1 MQPNENEFN
10 LAAVMHAWQKRW
22 KLITAFVAI
31 SLVITSIVLVFLPQ
45 QYESTAVA
53 TAGNPLLSDKA
64 YLFNQNVDQLYSNYG
79 NADDIDRLLGIASLD
94 TTYKL
99 LVDSF
104 KLYNYYTTSKNNK
117 AIRRRN
123 AVLGLKKDVQIQKN
137 ELNQFTISVW
147 NKNPAVA
154 AGIANSM
161 LGIIQKITANGLQK
175 SYEQTLFLLDST
187 LVGMQS
193 EYQTITVF
201 ARERQTPKTA
211 VELMDA
217 KKETLLEQMNQYQKT
232 YSEVAMAAANM
243 QPSVIVLQSATPAVK
258 AGKPPVLAWLLG
270 VLLTSTAFA
279 LLAVL
284 LYDRKPFLK

>member
-10 LAAVMHAWQKRW
+10 LAGVMHAWQRRW

-31 SLVITSIVLVFLPQ
+31 SLVVTSILLVFIPR
-45 QYESTAVA
+45 QYESIAVA

-79 NADDIDRLLGIASLD
+79 NADDIDRLLGIANLD
-94 TTYKL
+94 TTYNL

-104 KLYNYYTTSKNNK
+104 KLYNYYTTSKSNK

-137 ELNQFTISVW
+137 ELNQFTLSVW
-147 NKNPAVA
+147 NKHPVVA
-154 AGIANSM
+154 ANIANSM

-193 EYQTITVF
+193 EYEEITNIS
-201 ARERQTPKTA
+201 RERQTPKTA
-211 VELMDA
+211 VELINA
-217 KKETLLEQMNQYQKT
+217 KKATLLEQMKQYQKT
-232 YSEVAMAAANM
+232 YSEVAMAAANV
-243 QPSVIVLQSATPAVK
+243 QPSVIILQSATPAVK

-270 VLLTSTAFA
+270 VLLTSTTFG

-284 LYDRKPFLK
+284 LYDRKPS

>member
-10 LAAVMHAWQKRW
+10 LAGVMHAWQRRW

-31 SLVITSIVLVFLPQ
+31 SLVVTSILLVFIPR
-45 QYESTAVA
+45 QYESIAVA

-79 NADDIDRLLGIASLD
+79 NADDIDRLLGIANLD
-94 TTYKL
+94 TTYNL

-104 KLYNYYTTSKNNK
+104 KLYNYYTSSKSNK

-137 ELNQFTISVW
+137 ELNQFTLSVW
-147 NKNPAVA
+147 NKHPVVA
-154 AGIANSM
+154 ANIANSM

-193 EYQTITVF
+193 EYEEITNIS
-201 ARERQTPKTA
+201 RERQTPKTA
-211 VELMDA
+211 VELINA
-217 KKETLLEQMNQYQKT
+217 KKATLLEQMKQYQKT
-232 YSEVAMAAANM
+232 YSEVAMAAANV

-270 VLLTSTAFA
+270 VLLTSTTFG

-284 LYDRKPFLK
+284 LYDRKPS

>member
-10 LAAVMHAWQKRW
+10 LAGVMHAWQRRW

-31 SLVITSIVLVFLPQ
+31 SLVVTSILLVLIPR
-45 QYESTAVA
+45 QYESIAVA

-79 NADDIDRLLGIASLD
+79 NADDIDRLLGIANLD
-94 TTYKL
+94 TTYNL

-104 KLYNYYTTSKNNK
+104 KLYNYYTTSKSNK

-137 ELNQFTISVW
+137 ELNQFTLSVW
-147 NKNPAVA
+147 NKHPVVA
-154 AGIANSM
+154 ANIANSM

-193 EYQTITVF
+193 EYEAITNIS
-201 ARERQTPKTA
+201 RERQTPKTA
-211 VELMDA
+211 VELINA
-217 KKETLLEQMNQYQKT
+217 KKATLLEQMKQYQKT
-232 YSEVAMAAANM
+232 YSEVAMAAANV

-270 VLLTSTAFA
+270 VLLTSTTFG

-284 LYDRKPFLK
+284 LYDRKPS

>member
-10 LAAVMHAWQKRW
+10 LAGVMHAWQRRW

-31 SLVITSIVLVFLPQ
+31 SLVVTSILLVFIPR
-45 QYESTAVA
+45 QYESIAVA

-79 NADDIDRLLGIASLD
+79 NADDIDRLLGIANLD
-94 TTYKL
+94 TTYNL

-104 KLYNYYTTSKNNK
+104 KLYNYYTTSKSNK

-137 ELNQFTISVW
+137 ELNQFTLSVW
-147 NKNPAVA
+147 NKHPVVA
-154 AGIANSM
+154 ANIANSM

-193 EYQTITVF
+193 EYEAITNIS
-201 ARERQTPKTA
+201 RERQTPKTA
-211 VELMDA
+211 VELINA
-217 KKETLLEQMNQYQKT
+217 KKATLLEQMKQYQKT
-232 YSEVAMAAANM
+232 YSEVAMAAANV

-270 VLLTSTAFA
+270 VLLTSTTFG

-284 LYDRKPFLK
+284 LYDRKPS

>member
-10 LAAVMHAWQKRW
+10 LAGVMHAWQRRW

-31 SLVITSIVLVFLPQ
+31 SLVVTSILLVFIPR
-45 QYESTAVA
+45 QYESIAVA

-79 NADDIDRLLGIASLD
+79 NADDIDRLLGIANLD
-94 TTYKL
+94 TTYNL

-104 KLYNYYTTSKNNK
+104 KLYNYYTTSKSNK

-137 ELNQFTISVW
+137 ELNQFTLSVW
-147 NKNPAVA
+147 NKHPVVA
-154 AGIANSM
+154 ANIANSM

-193 EYQTITVF
+193 EYEEITNIS
-201 ARERQTPKTA
+201 RERQTPKTA
-211 VELMDA
+211 VELINA
-217 KKETLLEQMNQYQKT
+217 KKATLLEQMKQYQKT
-232 YSEVAMAAANM
+232 YSEVAMAAANV

-270 VLLTSTAFA
+270 VLLTSTTFG

-284 LYDRKPFLK
+284 LYDRKPS